1 MPMVGTVGMMSA
13 VSMAIYAC
21 IMLLV
26 LAVLIVGLMVLL
38 KLNHR
43 LGEGN
48 LERAKA
54 KKAAEDSEASPSQL

>member
-1 MPMVGTVGMMSA
+1 MVGTVGMMSA

-38 KLNHR
+38 KLNRR
-43 LGEGN
+43 LGEDN
-48 LERAKA
+48 LERSKA
-54 KKAAEDSEASPSQL
+54 KKAVEDSAANGPV